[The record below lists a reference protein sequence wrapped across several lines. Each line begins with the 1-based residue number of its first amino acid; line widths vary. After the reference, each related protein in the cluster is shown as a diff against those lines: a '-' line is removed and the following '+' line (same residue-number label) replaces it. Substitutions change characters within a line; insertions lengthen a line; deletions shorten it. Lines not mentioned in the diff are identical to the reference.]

1 MKPTVIVLR
10 GERQASQRRI
20 SSNLS
25 STLSMQSVSSSSRP
39 TTTQRYR
46 AEILYEGPN
55 GRQMRHRGQGLRSN
69 GPLVLH
75 VSKMKCTPKPS
86 DDNGGRFYAL
96 GRVFVRSGP
105 KVQKGRYV
113 RQIYPAH
120 HSPDGSSHRARS
132 IEGCPAGSTIGLVGI
147 YQFLLKSV
155 PLTPRII

>member
-1 MKPTVIVLR
+1 MKPAVIVLR

-25 STLSMQSVSSSSRP
+25 SALSMQSVSSSSRP

-55 GRQMRHRGQGLRSN
+55 GRQMRHLRACHPN
-69 GPLVLH
+69 GPLVLY
-75 VSKMKCTPKPS
+75 VSKMKCAPKPS

-96 GRVFVRSGP
+96 GCVFVRSGP